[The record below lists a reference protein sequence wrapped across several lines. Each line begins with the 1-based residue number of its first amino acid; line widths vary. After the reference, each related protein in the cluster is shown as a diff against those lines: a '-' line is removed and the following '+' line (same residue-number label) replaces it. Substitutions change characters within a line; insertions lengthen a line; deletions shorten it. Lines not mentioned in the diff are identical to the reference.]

1 MRYIKDIPNPRYKI
15 GLYQWNS
22 KYIIKIE
29 SGMYEQTYKI
39 DDYEVASADE
49 LEACMDE
56 AFTQAIADRFDAMH
70 ADFNGTLTRHNVLF

>member
-1 MRYIKDIPNPRYKI
+1 MRYIKDIPNPRFKI

-39 DDYEVASADE
+39 DDYEVASVDE
-49 LEACMDE
+49 LDACMDE
-56 AFTQAIADRFDAMH
+56 EFTNAVASRFDAMH
-70 ADFNGTLTRHNVLF
+70 GEFNSSLIRHNVLF

>member
-1 MRYIKDIPNPRYKI
+1 MRYIKDIPNSRFKI

-22 KYIIKIE
+22 KYIIRVE

-39 DDYEVASADE
+39 DDYEVTSTDE

-56 AFTQAIADRFDAMH
+56 DFTNRVASRFDTMH
-70 ADFNGTLTRHNVLF
+70 EDFNGTLTRHNILF

>member
-39 DDYEVASADE
+39 DDYEVASTDE
-49 LEACMDE
+49 LEPCMDD
-56 AFTQAIADRFDAMH
+56 AFTQAIADRYDPMH
-70 ADFNGTLTRHNVLF
+70 AELSGTLIRHNVLF

>member
-1 MRYIKDIPNPRYKI
+1 MRYIKDIPNPHYKI

-39 DDYEVASADE
+39 DDYEVASTDE
-49 LEACMDE
+49 LEACIDQ
-56 AFTQAIADRFDAMH
+56 AFTDAIALRFDAMH
-70 ADFNGTLTRHNVLF
+70 ADFNGTLRRHNVLF

>member
-39 DDYEVASADE
+39 DDYEVASTDE

-56 AFTQAIADRFDAMH
+56 AFTQAVAFDAMH
-70 ADFNGTLTRHNVLF
+70 DDFNGTLIRNNVLF